1 MFHKQLAVKTIV
13 ILASFFIVLPLAMP
27 SSAIAAPAWQ
37 ASVTADQ
44 VVLVTARSITS
55 TSGLLRTFAR
65 QGPRWLLIQEP
76 VSVFLGRSGLVP
88 AQSRQQSTGT
98 TPMGRFR
105 LISAFGRS
113 PNPGTIMPY
122 IRVDASDAWTYNP
135 KIPSTY
141 NLFQSVDRS
150 WKSYGNYVEH
160 LSALG
165 PQYDYVAVTDFNQPP
180 GVVTTGPDGVN
191 RTSSAANTER
201 GGGIFL
207 HVSKG
212 IPTAG
217 CVSMNK
223 GVMHSLLRWL
233 QPQAHPVVIIGLEK
247 ALMK

>member
-1 MFHKQLAVKTIV
+1 MFQRNIATKTIFV
-13 ILASFFIVLPLAMP
+13 AASLAVLPLATA
-27 SSAIAAPAWQ
+27 SSANATPAWQ
-37 ASVTADQ
+37 TSITADQ
-44 VVLVTARSITS
+44 VVLVSARSITS
-55 TSGLLRTFAR
+55 TTGTLRTFAR
-65 QGPRWLLIQEP
+65 DGARWLLIQKP

-98 TPMGRFR
+98 TPMGIFR
-105 LISAFGRS
+105 LTSAFGRNS
-113 PNPGTIMPY
+113 DPGTKLPY
-122 IRVDASDAWTYNP
+122 IRVDANDAWTYNP

-141 NLFQSVDRS
+141 NLFQSVNRS
-150 WKSYGNYVEH
+150 WKSYGKYVEH

-165 PQYDYVAVTDFNQPP
+165 PQYDYVAITDFNQPP
-180 GVVTTGPDGVN
+180 GVVTTRPDGVN
-191 RTSSAANTER
+191 RVSSAANTER

-223 GVMHSLLRWL
+223 GVMRSLLRWL
-233 QPQAHPVVIIGLEK
+233 EPQAHPVVIIGLEQ